1 MDIDDDDIGNIKLFN
16 NHPVGDV
23 VVGKPISEEWRP
35 IPPIG
40 KRYHFF
46 CLKMSNFKLFL
57 LLIVNEKL
65 RPEIGEKLL
74 KQVERVSQ

>member
-16 NHPVGDV
+16 NHPAADV

-40 KRYHFF
+40 
-46 CLKMSNFKLFL
+46 
-57 LLIVNEKL
+57 EK
-65 RPEIGEKLL
+65 
-74 KQVERVSQ
+74 

>member
-40 KRYHFF
+40 EKYHF
-46 CLKMSNFKLFL
+46 CLNMSYFKLIL
-57 LLIVNEKL
+57 EVVLRALIIRL
-65 RPEIGEKLL
+65 WFWF
-74 KQVERVSQ
+74 